1 MEEDASPREGLAH
14 LQEGLRSLGKVAVAF
29 SGGVDSTLLLA
40 VAHDVLG
47 DGVVAL
53 TATTAW
59 VSRQEAE
66 EARAFCSARGIAQV
80 ELSVGIADVPGFAEN
95 PPERCYLCKRVLFSA
110 FLAAAH
116 DRGIETVADGSN
128 VDDLGDFRPGLKA
141 LEELGIA
148 SPLRAAGL
156 TKADVREL
164 SREMGLPTADKP
176 SAACLASRIP
186 YGQAID
192 AEALARVDAAEGLL
206 RRLGFGQ
213 VRVRAHGK
221 VARIEVEPARIGRLM
236 EPETRSLVSRSLR
249 ELGFSYVTADLEGFR
264 SGSMNEVLGDVPQA
278 R

>member
-1 MEEDASPREGLAH
+1 MSDAAEERLAR
-14 LQEGLRSLGKVAVAF
+14 LQGGLRSLGKAAVAF

-53 TATTAW
+53 TATPAW

-80 ELSVGIADVPGFAEN
+80 ELSVGIADVPGFVDN
-95 PPERCYLCKRVLFSA
+95 PPERCYLCKRTLFSA

-116 DRGIETVADGSN
+116 DRGIDTVADGSN

-164 SREMGLPTADKP
+164 SRELGLPTADKP

-192 AEALARVDAAEGLL
+192 ASTLARVDAAEGLL
-206 RRLGFGQ
+206 RRLGFAQ

-236 EPETRSLVSRSLR
+236 EPEVRRRVSRDLR

-264 SGSMNEVLGDVPQA
+264 SGSMNEVLGDAPQA

>member
-1 MEEDASPREGLAH
+1 
-14 LQEGLRSLGKVAVAF
+14 
-29 SGGVDSTLLLA
+29 
-40 VAHDVLG
+40 
-47 DGVVAL
+47 
-53 TATTAW
+53 
-59 VSRQEAE
+59 
-66 EARAFCSARGIAQV
+66 
-80 ELSVGIADVPGFAEN
+80 
-95 PPERCYLCKRVLFSA
+95 
-110 FLAAAH
+110 
-116 DRGIETVADGSN
+116 
-128 VDDLGDFRPGLKA
+128 
-141 LEELGIA
+141 
-148 SPLRAAGL
+148 
-156 TKADVREL
+156 
-164 SREMGLPTADKP
+164 MGLPTADKP